1 MGKKE
6 DAIIDYS
13 KAIEINPQYADAYNN
28 RGRH

>member
-13 KAIEINPQYADAYNN
+13 KAIEINLQYSDAYINT
-28 RGRH
+28 GRH